1 MSFSICRFAAVA
13 LLVPLTAWAQH
24 DHGAPAATNTPPPLY
39 TNLGTWTHPVTTS
52 SPRAQKFFDQG
63 LRLYYGFNHDEA
75 IRAFREAARLDPR
88 CAMAWWGVG
97 VSAGPNI
104 NLPMDEEHGRIALDA
119 VARASAL
126 AKGAPAADR
135 AFIGALLTRYSAEPN
150 ARRTA
155 LDSAYCDAMR
165 ALSKRLPA
173 DADAAALY
181 AESILDLNPWNQWSH
196 EGRPNPGTLQAVA
209 TLEALLRK
217 HPDHPGA
224 NHFYIHAVEAS
235 DHPERALEAARRL
248 ETLVPGAGHLVH
260 MPSHIYA
267 RTGQYREALEQNRK
281 AVAVDEKYIA
291 EQNPQGSYPLM
302 YYNHNIQFIW
312 FTAMMEGRSAE
323 AIAAARKLVGNLS
336 PDLIAQMSMLE
347 LAPPYPIVTLVRFG
361 RWDEA
366 LAEPAPPAAER
377 YARAVWHYARGMA
390 LAGKGDLAGAAG
402 ALDSL
407 RATAAHVPP
416 DMIISINP
424 APLLLRVAS
433 NALAGELAG
442 RRRRTDESLRLLRLA
457 VAQEDSL
464 HYDEPPTWYWPVRH
478 ALGAALLASG
488 RAQQAEGVYREDLRR
503 HPDNGWSLLGLTKA
517 LRAQGLTTEAAVA
530 DERFRKAW
538 SEADVH
544 LAASVF

>member
-366 LAEPAPPAAER
+366 LEEPAPPASER

-488 RAQQAEGVYREDLRR
+488 RAQQAEGVYREDLSR